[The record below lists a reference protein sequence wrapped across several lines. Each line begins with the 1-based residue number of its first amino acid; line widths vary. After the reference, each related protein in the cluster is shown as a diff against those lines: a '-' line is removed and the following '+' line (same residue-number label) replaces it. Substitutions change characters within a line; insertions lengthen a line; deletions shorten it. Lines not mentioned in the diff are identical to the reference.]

1 MNPVCA
7 PKNDTHSW
15 SVAQFETYRP
25 LLTDFLKGRI
35 IPLLD
40 AGECRR
46 ILIRAPVKS
55 GKREMV
61 EYLAIRDY
69 AHNPTRIH
77 AFVSAFHRI
86 ADESQRKELRNHN
99 LHVFSLVSHGKSVEC
114 LNWILE
120 KTAERMQIVIHLDE
134 CDFASGDRQI
144 LSHLYSNIRDH
155 QNVTTILY
163 SATPQEVLFSGEIE
177 EEEYQGMI
185 DEMIHI
191 GQRIEYQPPPSFCG
205 PSRFL
210 DAELVHEA
218 TPFFEKNRHG
228 LTLTPQGVEIMTN
241 LRASMHTG
249 RNILV
254 LRLSYAEMG
263 GTRSDRKDRKAIY
276 HFLKGWETIPELSD
290 CIILADDKEKDI
302 PDSVITDK
310 ILWSNRRY
318 WIRQTKEVPII
329 VVIDQTSSRST
340 EWSCHDRIFAMHDYR
355 NSFVFSVLSQAQ
367 ERVNHYE
374 DRYGGFQPV
383 RIYGH
388 LKTFLLSAGR
398 ISYGEYLHNEWTNK
412 KVDKRTAV
420 SLGLDGDYYVIRRNN
435 ASKDIHPDYS
445 EYYTEE
451 ESEHILKELGCSD
464 RIKVSARVKGGTKS
478 VRVFGCEFYPCP
490 DLNFDNF
497 KTRLL
502 KDKADDQKF
511 KKRKFTNPFIES
523 VEQNDGQ
530 VDGKY
535 KGYLRGWYV
544 LDYDTQ
550 VKTQS
555 GWAIAK
561 NEVRLTICYQGDVLG
576 IAVRYDTG
584 LTEEQNSMAAY
595 RSMYSN

>member
-7 PKNDTHSW
+7 PKDDTHSW

-40 AGECRR
+40 AGECHR

-77 AFVSAFHRI
+77 AFVSAFHRV

-99 LHVFSLVSHGKSVEC
+99 LHVFSLVSQARSMEC

-120 KTAERMQIVIHLDE
+120 KIAERMQIVIHLDE

-144 LSHLYSNIRDH
+144 LSYLYSNIRDH
-155 QNVTTILY
+155 PNVTTILY

-177 EEEYQGMI
+177 EKEYQGMI

-191 GQRIEYQPPPSFCG
+191 GERIEYQPPLSFCG
-205 PSRFL
+205 PAQFL
-210 DAELVHEA
+210 DAELVKEA
-218 TPFFEKNRHG
+218 TPFFEKNKHG
-228 LTLTPQGVEIMTN
+228 LRLTPQGVEIMTN
-241 LRASMHTG
+241 LRASMHSG

-263 GTRSDRKDRKAIY
+263 GTRSDRRDRKAIY

-290 CIILADDKEKDI
+290 CIILTDDKERDI
-302 PDSVITDK
+302 PDSVLTEK
-310 ILWSNRRY
+310 IQWSNRRY
-318 WIRQTKEVPII
+318 WIRQTKDVPII

-340 EWSCHDRIFAMHDYR
+340 EWSCHDRIFALHDYR

-367 ERVNHYE
+367 ERVNHYM
-374 DRYGGFQPV
+374 DRYGGFQPI

-398 ISYGEYLHNEWTNK
+398 ISYRNYLHNEWTNK
-412 KVDKRTAV
+412 KVDIRTAS
-420 SLGLDGDYYVIRRNN
+420 SLGLEGDFYVIRRTDG
-435 ASKDIHPDYS
+435 SKEIHPDYS
-445 EYYTEE
+445 KYYTEE
-451 ESEHILKELGCSD
+451 ESERILKELGCSD
-464 RIKVSARVKGGTKS
+464 RIQVSARVKGGTKL
-478 VRVFGCEFYPCP
+478 VRVYDSEFYPCTK
-490 DLNFDNF
+490 LNFDRL
-497 KTRLL
+497 KTLL
-502 KDKADDQKF
+502 ENDSRF
-511 KKRKFTNPFIES
+511 NGRKFQNPFTASE
-523 VEQNDGQ
+523 EQGL

-535 KGYLRGWYV
+535 KGYLRGWDV
-544 LDYDTQ
+544 FDYDTQ
-550 VKTQS
+550 VKTQV
-555 GWAIAK
+555 GWGVAT
-561 NEVRLTICYQGDVLG
+561 NSVRLTICYQGDVLG

-584 LTEEQNSMAAY
+584 RTEERNLMEAY